1 MNKIIARVLYFYV
14 FFSSFLSITS
24 SPVYA
29 AETMIIDFD
38 EETIREFAE
47 YYSDKIVTKI
57 SHIIFGASIVGF
69 IYTGTELIKLT
80 VEIIERE
87 RELDRIWNRLFMR
100 LGAPNQNRRRR
111 YNIKYK
117 KRR

>member
-1 MNKIIARVLYFYV
+1 MNKIIAKVLYFYV

-69 IYTGTELIKLT
+69 IYTGTMIVKLT
-80 VEIIERE
+80 VGIIEKE
-87 RELDRIWNRLFMR
+87 RELDRIWDRLFR
-100 LGAPNQNRRRR
+100 IAGIPNQNHRRP